1 MASRRVA
8 PLPPKGNEKS
18 VKLLVSQ
25 IITSKDKGEK
35 KKLRDELSKLFDR
48 FIETGEK
55 SKKTRKTK
63 KHKKHKNKKGGRK
76 TKSKSKKNNRKSKK
90 KRKNKTKRKQ
100 RK

>member
-8 PLPPKGNEKS
+8 PIPPKGNEKS
-18 VKLLVSQ
+18 VKLLVSS

-35 KKLRDELSKLFDR
+35 NKLRNELSKLIDR

-76 TKSKSKKNNRKSKK
+76 TKSKRKTKKKKNKK
-90 KRKNKTKRKQ
+90 KNKTMRKQ

>member
-8 PLPPKGNEKS
+8 PIPPKGNEKS
-18 VKLLVSQ
+18 VKLLVSS

-35 KKLRDELSKLFDR
+35 KKLRNELSKLIDR

-76 TKSKSKKNNRKSKK
+76 TKSKRKTNKK
-90 KRKNKTKRKQ
+90 KNKTMRKQ

>member
-8 PLPPKGNEKS
+8 PIPPKGNEKS
-18 VKLLVSQ
+18 VKLLVSS

-35 KKLRDELSKLFDR
+35 KKLRNELSKLIDR

-76 TKSKSKKNNRKSKK
+76 TKSKSKRKTNKK
-90 KRKNKTKRKQ
+90 KNKKKNKTMRKQ